1 MSDQSAWPDQPEQAA
16 AWRERPWIVLHTTF
30 DVEAWIDQQNR
41 ALQAALGPSVMER
54 GPAGAGICFRLREGG
69 EIFLHTNPD
78 GDVLLDVT
86 EEASWVTPVLTA
98 ATGEA
103 APNGTLWL
111 LPGSLMTQ
119 LLLGLGSLIE
129 ATRLVRQH
137 LYTRSK
143 WR

>member
-1 MSDQSAWPDQPEQAA
+1 MSDDADELP

-41 ALQAALGPSVMER
+41 ALQSALGPVAMER
-54 GPAGAGICFRLREGG
+54 GAAGAGICFRLREGG

-86 EEASWVTPVLTA
+86 EEASWVTPVITA
-98 ATGEA
+98 ATGQA
-103 APNGTLWL
+103 VPAGTLWL
-111 LPGSLMTQ
+111 LPGTLLTQ
-119 LLLGLGSLIE
+119 LLLGLGSLVE

-137 LYTRSK
+137 AFTRSK